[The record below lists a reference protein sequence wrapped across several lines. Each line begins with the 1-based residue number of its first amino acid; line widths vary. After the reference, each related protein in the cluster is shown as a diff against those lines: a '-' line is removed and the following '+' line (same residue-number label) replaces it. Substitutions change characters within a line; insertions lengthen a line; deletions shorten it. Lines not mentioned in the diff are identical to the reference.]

1 MLTIIFWILML
12 AVFGK
17 LLVFGIKV
25 GWGIM
30 KILLTVVFL
39 PVILAGMVLGGLL
52 SLAFPILI
60 VVGIIALI
68 KR

>member
-30 KILLTVVFL
+30 KILLTVGFL
-39 PVILAGMVLGGLL
+39 PVIMTGMVLGGLL